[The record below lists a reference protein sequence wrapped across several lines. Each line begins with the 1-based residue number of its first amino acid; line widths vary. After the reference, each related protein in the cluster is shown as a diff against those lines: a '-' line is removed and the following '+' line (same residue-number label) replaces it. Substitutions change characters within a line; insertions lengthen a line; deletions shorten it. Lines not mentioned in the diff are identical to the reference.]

1 MVQAAPLTEHLPWVE
16 LSQESASVATQL
28 PQDGAGVGVTL
39 GAGVEVIPPVEGTS
53 ILLLQEALRKDPVVS
68 VPLRLAVK
76 LVGLVLLL

>member
-28 PQDGAGVGVTL
+28 PQEGAGVGV
-39 GAGVEVIPPVEGTS
+39 GEGVEVIPPVEGTS
-53 ILLLQEALRKDPVVS
+53 ILLLQEALRKDPVDS

-76 LVGLVLLL
+76 LVGLELLV